1 MIIKEGVLRMKAT
14 IEIDLD
20 KYPRELK
27 MIVNRNKFYWLLQ
40 DLKDYRRTLSKYEER
55 ENIPVEEIIDKIDM
69 LTSNVEYDDYS
80 Y

>member
-1 MIIKEGVLRMKAT
+1 MKAT

>member
-1 MIIKEGVLRMKAT
+1 MKAT

-20 KYPRELK
+20 KYPQELK

-40 DLKDYRRTLSKYEER
+40 DLKDYRRTLYKYEER